1 MKLSDREIREHLDKK
16 NILISPAVDPAWIGP
31 VSVDLSLGDTFLTF
45 RHSSVPLIDL
55 GTTKGKLR
63 EIADDLMQTIVVEDG
78 QAFYLQPSE
87 FALGATRESI
97 ELPNDIA
104 GWLDGRSS
112 LARVGL
118 LVHATAH
125 TLEPGWRGNITLEFF
140 NAGKVPLALRPGIRI
155 CAVSFDLL
163 TSSVIN
169 PYSSKPGA
177 KYLNQHGPIQTRI
190 DKEHR

>member
-1 MKLSDREIREHLDKK
+1 MKLSDKEIIELLDTGSVV
-16 NILISPAVDPAWIGP
+16 IRPEVDRSWIGP
-31 VSVDLSLGDTFLTF
+31 VSIDLSLGNTFLTF

-55 GTTKGKLR
+55 GTSKHQLYEVAG
-63 EIADDLMQTIVVEDG
+63 ELMETIVVGE
-78 QAFYLQPSE
+78 QEAFYLQPGE

-97 ELPNDIA
+97 SLPDHIA

-125 TLEPGWRGNITLEFF
+125 TIEPGWTGNITLEFF
-140 NAGKVPLALRPGIRI
+140 NAGKVPLALRAGIRI

-163 TSSVIN
+163 TSAAQK
-169 PYSSKPGA
+169 PYRLKPGA
-177 KYLNQHGPIQTRI
+177 KYLNQTGPVQTKI
-190 DKEHR
+190 DTERY